1 MKYKSIIINSGL
13 EIIKRA
19 LTVETWGNISV
30 RDSESGL
37 VYLTPSAMKYDEITE
52 DDVVVMDIDGNIVEG
67 KRKPTIETGMHLA
80 IYRNRSEIN
89 AVIHTHPIYS
99 MVYAV
104 QGRSISQ
111 FTDETAQ
118 ALGGEVLCTNYA
130 LPGTD
135 EMAKE
140 VAGALPGT
148 HRACLIHS
156 HGAVCLGRSMSEA
169 FKTATVLE
177 ATARVLQLVEA
188 TGAKPAGISQENI
201 DYMWDFAQNKYGR

>member
-1 MKYKSIIINSGL
+1 MNYKELIVKSGL
-13 EIIKRA
+13 EIVKRE

-67 KRKPTIETGMHLA
+67 KRKPTIETGMHLS
-80 IYRNRSEIN
+80 IYRKRAEIN

-104 QGRSISQ
+104 QGRSIPQ

-118 ALGGEVLCTNYA
+118 ALGGEVLCTKYA
-130 LPGTD
+130 LPGTN
-135 EMAKE
+135 EMAEE
-140 VAGALPGT
+140 VASVLPGD

-156 HGAVCLGRSMSEA
+156 HGAVCVGKDMPSA
-169 FKTATVLE
+169 FKCATVLE

-188 TGAKPAGISQENI
+188 TGGKPVGISQENI
-201 DYMWDFAQNKYGR
+201 DYMWDFAQNKYGK